1 MSRALLLV
9 TGMGLHVNPS
19 NSLVLLGR
27 WFIFQ
32 EFGQGIGYWSECSD
46 TSISEVYHPY

>member
-32 EFGQGIGYWSECSD
+32 EFGQGIGYRSECSD